1 MPELLHP
8 GVYVLE
14 VPSASKPIEGISTST
29 AGFVGV
35 AERGPVAGFPMPF
48 GAKPRPPLLTS
59 FAEYAR
65 IFGSYRD
72 DSFLTYAVQNFFD
85 NGGKRAYIARVVI
98 FDDPVTSTNPMPN
111 ARLAAAGLL
120 DREAAANPT
129 LAVIAR
135 NPGHWANTVGISVLA
150 ATLDPAHSFKLLVL
164 EDGIPVESFDELS
177 MDPASDAFVESVVN
191 SRSAVVMVKAVLPT
205 GLSHD
210 DARPAAAHSLRLLAD
225 NNVPSLDVSSP
236 VFLGGPLTITTKRD
250 TSSGFSLQ
258 VTLWGRMVES
268 FDRLS
273 MNPALGNFVERKINP
288 SSSFIKVAVP
298 PSSPVITDYDK
309 ARPVD
314 GDASFA
320 AQPVPGGLGI
330 TAGAGLDGRT
340 PDQGDMHYLGRG
352 DLGTGLHA
360 FDGVPDVN
368 ILAIP
373 GQGNDLIISGGMAY
387 CKNRP
392 LQDAFFVADLGLS
405 SPANS
410 RQPGA
415 APNVNDKNA
424 ARDFVRSLSTP
435 NDYGAIYYPWV
446 RASDAIGSGRNPT
459 ILLPPSGFIAGLYA
473 RIDNSRGV
481 FKAPAG
487 TETGLAGALGLSDDV
502 HDADQDIMNPI
513 GLNAIRLA
521 LHPSPPDGDLPP
533 RQHLQRYPVGRVR
546 AERRATLGRATPE
559 HSILHADTVPGRR
572 VPGRLPG
579 GRVLRQVRRDHHD
592 AVGHRPGHRQHPGRV
607 RPLEAGGVRG
617 PEAEPKSQSAGRL
630 GLKESRDAADESKH
644 QPLRSLPHLPVQGQ
658 VGWTVR
664 GGAQQDGGAPP

>member
-65 IFGSYRD
+65 IFGGYRD

-177 MDPASDAFVESVVN
+177 MDPASDAFVENVVN
-191 SRSAVVMVKAVLPT
+191 SRSTVVMVKAVLPA
-205 GLSHD
+205 GVSHD
-210 DARPAAAHSLRLLAD
+210 DARPASSHTVRLLAD
-225 NNVPSLDVSSP
+225 GSAPALDVSSP

-250 TSSGFSLQ
+250 ASSGFSLQ
-258 VTLWGRMVES
+258 VTLWGKMVES

-273 MNPALGNFVERKINP
+273 MNPALGNYVERKINP

-298 PSSPVITDYDK
+298 PSSPLVTDYDK

-314 GDASFA
+314 GDVSFP
-320 AQPVPGGLGI
+320 AQPAPGGLGI

-340 PDQGDMHYLGRG
+340 PDQGDMHFLGRG

-387 CKNRP
+387 CKNRA

-410 RQPGA
+410 RQPGS

-446 RASDAIGSGRNPT
+446 RASDPIGSGRNPT

-513 GLNAIRLA
+513 GLNAIRRFPIYGIVSWGTRTLSTDA
-521 LHPSPPDGDLPP
+521 AW
-533 RQHLQRYPVGRVR
+533 RYIP
-546 AERRATLGRATPE
+546 
-559 HSILHADTVPGRR
+559 
-572 VPGRLPG
+572 
-579 GRVLRQVRRDHHD
+579 VRRMAIFLRGSIYNGIQWAVFEPNDEPLWSSLRLNIRSFMQTQFRAGAFQGASPAD
-592 AVGHRPGHRQHPGRV
+592 AFFVKCDATTTTQSDIDLGIVNILVGFA
-607 RPLEAGGVRG
+607 PLK
-617 PEAEPKSQSAGRL
+617 PAEFVVLKLSQKINL
-630 GLKESRDAADESKH
+630 PAA
-644 QPLRSLPHLPVQGQ
+644 
-658 VGWTVR
+658 
-664 GGAQQDGGAPP
+664 